1 MTDVAIVSNTG
12 NVVTTGND
20 VLTTCPTNSPAAPEA
35 PVVAFEAEKKYVTIS
50 WTDAS
55 TNEIGFRIDRKD
67 GTGEWKTIV
76 FRPRKSAGST
86 FNEQIWRD
94 YLYPK
99 NINFQYRVVAIDCN
113 NNNAGASPAS
123 VILNSGSTANL
134 IDFSNTEF
142 KILKDKIVFNSI
154 ENHPYIT
161 ISDISG
167 KILVREE
174 IKKNI
179 FSFQNLASG
188 IYLLIFQS
196 DIKTITTKIVR

>member
-1 MTDVAIVSNTG
+1 
-12 NVVTTGND
+12 
-20 VLTTCPTNSPAAPEA
+20 
-35 PVVAFEAEKKYVTIS
+35 
-50 WTDAS
+50 
-55 TNEIGFRIDRKD
+55 
-67 GTGEWKTIV
+67 
-76 FRPRKSAGST
+76 
-86 FNEQIWRD
+86 
-94 YLYPK
+94 
-99 NINFQYRVVAIDCN
+99 VAIDCN